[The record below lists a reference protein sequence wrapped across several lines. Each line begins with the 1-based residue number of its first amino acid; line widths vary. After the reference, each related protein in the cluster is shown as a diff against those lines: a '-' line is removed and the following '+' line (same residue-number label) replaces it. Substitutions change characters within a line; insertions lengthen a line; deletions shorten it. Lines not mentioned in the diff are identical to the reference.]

1 MARDVNSFTR
11 LFHTPSRLFLSRLS
25 GEPSALGLVSVSLS
39 PVAFLLSGITVF
51 ECPMLD
57 DWRAMPHPPGST
69 CFCV

>member
-25 GEPSALGLVSVSLS
+25 GEPSAIGLVLVSLS
-39 PVAFLLSGITVF
+39 PVAILLSGITVF

-57 DWRAMPHPPGST
+57 D
-69 CFCV
+69 